1 MMLEVT
7 PPMVS
12 VVSVLPYVPLHPLKK
27 NRLFTT
33 DCPAHLLYVTHLI
46 CFFAGRVVQRSTA
59 ALRPIPLDNG
69 RLNAT
74 NP

>member
-1 MMLEVT
+1 MLEVT

-12 VVSVLPYVPLHPLKK
+12 LASVLPYVPLHSLQE

-33 DCPAHLLYVTHLI
+33 DCLAYLLYVTHLI
-46 CFFAGRVVQRSTA
+46 CFSTGRVVKRSTA
-59 ALRPIPLDNG
+59 ALRPIPLDHA